1 MVSLLLLCLISFA
14 IVGLL
19 YALFKIFSYYG
30 KSDWDEFRSV
40 RCPQCNTQKK
50 PQKTGVVR
58 NLVELEMQ
66 CPVCG
71 FLSWD
76 IPPKTNLSKWSSDID
91 HIS

>member
-1 MVSLLLLCLISFA
+1 MVSLLYLILFCLA

-19 YALFKIFSYYG
+19 FVLFKIFSYYG
-30 KSDWDEFRSV
+30 KSDWDEFRSK
-40 RCPQCNTQKK
+40 RCSQCDTQKK

-58 NLVELEMQ
+58 NLVELEMH

-76 IPPKTNLSKWSSDID
+76 IPPKTNLSKRHTDIN
-91 HIS
+91 HS

>member
-1 MVSLLLLCLISFA
+1 MVSLLFFSVICLS

-19 YALFKIFSYYG
+19 FILFKIFSYYG

-40 RCPQCNTQKK
+40 RCLQCNTHKK
-50 PQKTGVVR
+50 PQKTGVVQ

-66 CPVCG
+66 CPICG

-76 IPPKTNLSKWSSDID
+76 IPPKTNLSKRKSDYD
-91 HIS
+91 QTV

>member
-1 MVSLLLLCLISFA
+1 MVSLLLLSIILFA

-19 YALFKIFSYYG
+19 YVLFKIFSYYG
-30 KSDWDEFRSV
+30 KSDWDEYRSV
-40 RCPQCNTQKK
+40 RCSLCETQKK

-71 FLSWD
+71 FISWD
-76 IPPKTNLSKWSSDID
+76 IPNKTNLSKRSSDID